1 MHIDQSYPRL
11 LLLALCAV
19 LLLTVLIMAGT
30 SSASLGVY
38 NSQWDGTAEVR
49 TAAEAAGAQTTVVQN
64 TSRYDY
70 ATPNETVAV
79 VLSPTST
86 YDTRDT
92 EAIRSFVRDGGT
104 LLVADDYGAGGNE
117 LLSAV
122 GADARVDGTPLRDER
137 QIGPSPAFP
146 RADVV
151 TNHTYTTTA
160 DELMLNHGSTVDP
173 GSATVLATTSQYSYL
188 DTNRN
193 QELDNDEE
201 LMSRP
206 VVTVESV
213 GSGTVLVISDPSL
226 FLNSML
232 DRSDNAAFLRAI
244 VSAHETVLLDVS
256 HTTALPP
263 LVALRLLLQ
272 QSGLATFLGGCLSI
286 LALFA
291 LAKSPGVVGRIRTW
305 RGQSPT
311 ATAPALSSEDV
322 SAAVQ
327 RRHPDWDEERVTRVT
342 DRLMKHRE

>member
-1 MHIDQSYPRL
+1 MFSDRSYPRL
-11 LLLALCAV
+11 LLLT
-19 LLLTVLIMAGT
+19 LLVTVVATLLVAAGT
-30 SSASLGVY
+30 SSAAFGVY

-64 TSRYDY
+64 TSRYDGS
-70 ATPNETVAV
+70 APNETVAV
-79 VLSPTST
+79 VLSPTRGYHERET
-86 YDTRDT
+86 
-92 EAIRSFVRDGGT
+92 AAVRSFVRAGGT
-104 LLVADDYGAGGNE
+104 LLVAEDYGDGGNE

-122 GADARVDGTPLRDER
+122 GASARIDGRPLRDER

-146 RADVV
+146 RADVM
-151 TNHTYTTTA
+151 TNHTYTTTV
-160 DELMLNHGSTVDP
+160 DELMLNHGSAVNP
-173 GSATVLATTSQYSYL
+173 GSATVLATASEYSYL

-193 QELDNDEE
+193 GDLDTDEE
-201 LMSRP
+201 LMPRP

-213 GSGTVLVISDPSL
+213 GSGTVLVVSDPSI

-232 DRSDNAAFLRAI
+232 DRSDNAAFLRA
-244 VSAHETVLLDVS
+244 VVGAHDTVLLDVS

-291 LAKSPGVVGRIRTW
+291 IAKSPGIARQFPW
-305 RGQSPT
+305 RNQQST
-311 ATAPALSSEDV
+311 SQAPGLSSADV

-327 RRHPDWDEERVTRVT
+327 RRHPDWDEERVNRVT